1 MVEEEEEEAEKS
13 AVPCTTAFVWSEM
26 LGRSSRSAHP
36 DRSTCCMG
44 WLSVPCNRRTC
55 GRRQA
60 CCWVVAVRVLE
71 ERAGRKAEAGAAC
84 RSSSSAIEERSSAED
99 ANEGPRMWLAGW
111 LGVLL
116 IKVCRGVSES
126 LLPLCACNGCGG
138 VGTRLSRTVTALAD
152 VLPCWC
158 WLLVAS
164 MLCASALT
172 ATITPQNRR
181 RHKRQAGIRGDGG
194 VAAIHAGEVRGVST
208 SIIRVSNM
216 IPSVAIGYRH
226 TQHNGRARLTLGS
239 TNRSRS
245 LHRQQVQNQ
254 D

>member
-71 ERAGRKAEAGAAC
+71 ERAGRKAEAGGGGLQEQQQRDRRKEQRGGRERGAAHV
-84 RSSSSAIEERSSAED
+84 A
-99 ANEGPRMWLAGW
+99 GWLAGRPFNQSVP
-111 LGVLL
+111 GCERVAAAS
-116 IKVCRGVSES
+116 VCVQWMRW
-126 LLPLCACNGCGG
+126 CRNK
-138 VGTRLSRTVTALAD
+138 RRTVTALAD

-239 TNRSRS
+239 TNRSRP